1 MSPKRNAVLP
11 TKDGKLADSDGVA
24 GVSTTGHVGRA
35 DVRQNG
41 GIECETIVAFEFAE
55 VAVEIDPMQSQ
66 LSSTQL
72 RLINSAMISER
83 LKSSRCFLIS
93 E

>member
-1 MSPKRNAVLP
+1 MSPERDAVFP
-11 TKDGKLADSDGVA
+11 TKDGKLSDSGRVA
-24 GVSTTGHVGRA
+24 RVSTAGHVGRA

-41 GIECETIVAFEFAE
+41 SIQRETIVAFEFAE
-55 VAVEIDPMQSQ
+55 VAVEIDPMQRL

-83 LKSSRCFLIS
+83 LNSSRCFLSS